1 MSQTNSA
8 LMSMITQFTKQ
19 FVDRISELENVNR
32 QLKLQLENSP
42 SVNKAEFDR
51 LAERHNE
58 LKASYAEIERENT
71 KLRQD
76 MDQLVAQQNSI
87 QTDVSEYFNKV
98 FGTLGNSSNGFQ
110 TPTKQ
115 FTNTSST
122 VVPNQTPAHRNA
134 KATTKLLNTEY
145 ESDSELTDSD
155 DELVFAPRKIRFNV
169 GGSDGTKSQDPNKSF
184 MAKSNEINLS
194 DVLPNQEDS
203 ESENEDYE
211 SILKHIITEGLMNG
225 LENINRSP
233 HARSTQSNQPNQPD
247 QSNQSDFLFRPQN
260 RMSKRNRPSSS
271 KKQTEPSKST
281 ENSNQQF
288 QPQSN
293 PFGFAFGPGQ
303 PGTPNANPHANPNA
317 NANANPSSSEAQ
329 LVQKILESIFN
340 PPSK

>member
-42 SVNKAEFDR
+42 SVNKTEFDR

-98 FGTLGNSSNGFQ
+98 FGTLGNLSNGFQ

-115 FTNTSST
+115 STST
-122 VVPNQTPAHRNA
+122 PNPVAPNQTPIHRNA

-169 GGSDGTKSQDPNKSF
+169 GSSDGEKSQDPNKSF
-184 MAKSNEINLS
+184 MTKSNEINLS

-233 HARSTQSNQPNQPD
+233 HARSAQPAQPAQSAYQNQQTD
-247 QSNQSDFLFRPQN
+247 RTFRPQS
-260 RMSKRNRPSSS
+260 RISKRNRPTSSE
-271 KKQTEPSKST
+271 KKPDPSKST

-288 QPQSN
+288 QSQTN
-293 PFGFAFGPGQ
+293 PFGFTFAHTQ
-303 PGTPNANPHANPNA
+303 PGTPNANPNA
-317 NANANPSSSEAQ
+317 NTRPSSTEAQ